1 LAIRPKLEIP
11 MKYSDL
17 VQFEPIESV
26 IQLEQADS
34 PAAVRQLVQTFVV
47 STRMS
52 EQLCDL
58 VIPNLQ
64 FETAADNK
72 GVLIVGNYGTGKSH
86 LLSVISGLAE
96 YADTA
101 AVVKDKELA
110 KAAKAISGK
119 FKVVRLELPATKKSL
134 RNIIC
139 GRLED
144 FMTGE
149 GLNFSFPADEQ
160 VDSNKDDLSEMME
173 QFGKKYPN
181 HGLLLVVDELLDYL
195 RSRKQHDLILDLGF
209 LREIGEVC
217 KLIRFRF
224 IAGLQESLFDNPKF
238 QFVAESLRRV
248 RDRFEQVRIV
258 RQDVAYVVS
267 ERLLTKNDSQRA
279 KIREHLQKFTPLYA
293 GMAERL
299 EEFVRLFPV
308 HPTYLE
314 VFEAISIAEK
324 REVLK
329 TLSVEMKRCLNTDVP
344 QDQPGLISYDSYWE
358 FLQANTVLRSV
369 PEIKEVIDR
378 SNVVEN
384 RIQQAFTRKA
394 LQPMAERIIHG
405 LAIQRLTTDDIRA
418 KIGPTAEELQNG
430 LCLFAPIPEKTSDFL
445 RTTVESCLKEVMKT
459 MGGQFISHNPD
470 NDQYYLDVDKSIDH
484 DAKIQ
489 DKAETLSDSQ
499 LDTYYFD
506 ALTRVLECTDQTYV
520 RGYQIWE
527 HEIEWREHKITRRGY
542 LFFGAPNERSTAQP
556 PRDFYLYFL
565 QPFEPPHFEDQKLAD
580 EVFFKLTQMDKQFQ
594 DTLRL
599 YAGAREMAASAST
612 GTRKI
617 YEDKADGYLKTLVAW
632 LRTNMLTSFEVIHQ
646 GIPKKMVE
654 WLKGHRTG
662 NAAVG
667 DLLELTGSVCLAAS
681 FEDRYPEYPSFNA
694 QLTVSDLKQ
703 PTEDAI
709 RWLAG
714 GVRNNL
720 ATAVLD
726 GLELLDGDKLKP
738 QQSRYAKVVLEKL
751 EGKPPG
757 QVVNRKELMTVKN
770 DVERETR
777 YRLEPEFL
785 FVVLA
790 ALVQNG
796 NVTLSLTGKKLDAA
810 NLSEA
815 TKMPFDQLLAFKHV
829 EKPKGLPLA
838 ELVALFELLGLAEGL
853 IRNENTHDEA
863 VKQLRAKANELTEK
877 VVTVAQYAQTG
888 LPCWGSEL
896 IPAEDRE
903 QQRRKLDELKAFLEG
918 LQAFNTPGKLKN
930 FSKSVLEIQVQSA
943 NLNLIKQLE
952 ELNSLVQELT
962 PLTGYLATAAAVLP
976 PQDPW
981 RSQMDAMR
989 NEWRAKLLEPNARNA
1004 SDFRQKINRALQKS
1018 KDDYRTAYF
1027 NLHKKARLGVNEDA
1041 KKKELLKDARLE
1053 RLNKL
1058 VGISLLPHTSL
1069 SELQTRLSKIQPCF
1083 TLVKDD
1089 LNASPICVHCNFRP
1103 QEENLGVSGV
1113 AALQQID
1120 EQLDE
1125 FIANWT
1131 KALLDNL
1138 SDPTATKSIDLL
1150 PSQEKRA
1157 VNAFLKAKGLP
1168 EKISNDLVQG
1178 IQTAL
1183 AGLIPIIVRP
1193 SELLAALSDNDSPS
1207 TADQLESRLRD
1218 FLEKTTRGKEQVRVR
1233 LIVKRSDSTGVKE

>member
-1 LAIRPKLEIP
+1 

-17 VQFEPIESV
+17 VQFDPIESV

-34 PAAVRQLVQTFVV
+34 PKAVRQLVQTFVI
-47 STRMS
+47 SKRMS

-58 VIPNLQ
+58 VIPNIQ
-64 FETAADNK
+64 FESPADNK
-72 GVLIVGNYGTGKSH
+72 GVLVVGNYGTGKSH
-86 LLSVISGLAE
+86 LLSIISGLAE
-96 YADTA
+96 HPDMAT
-101 AVVKDKELA
+101 VVRDKDVS
-110 KAAKAISGK
+110 KAAKKISGK

-144 FMTGE
+144 FMLKE
-149 GLNFSFPADEQ
+149 GLNFSFPADDQ
-160 VDSNKDDLSEMME
+160 VDSNKDDLSSMMDLFT
-173 QFGKKYPN
+173 QKYPN
-181 HGLLLVVDELLDYL
+181 HGLLLVLDELLDYL

-224 IAGLQESLFDNPKF
+224 IGGLQESLFDNPKF

-267 ERLLTKNDSQRA
+267 ERLLTKNDQQKA
-279 KIREHLQKFTPLYA
+279 KIRNHLQKFTPLYA

-314 VFEAISIAEK
+314 VFEAISVAEK

-329 TLSVEMKRCLNTDVP
+329 TLSAEMKRRLNGDVP
-344 QDQPGLISYDSYWE
+344 QDEPGLISYDSYWE
-358 FLQANTVLRSV
+358 FLQANAVLRSV
-369 PEIKEVIDR
+369 PEIREVIDK
-378 SNVVEN
+378 SKVVEN
-384 RIQQAFTRKA
+384 RIKQAFSRKA
-394 LQPMAERIIHG
+394 LQPMAERIVHG
-405 LAIQRLTTDDIRA
+405 LSIHRLTTDDIQA

-430 LCLFAPIPEKTSDFL
+430 LCLIAPIPEKTSDFL
-445 RTTVESCLKEVMKT
+445 RTTVEACLKEVMKT
-459 MGGQFISHNPD
+459 MSGQFITHNTD
-470 NDQYYLDVDKSIDH
+470 NDQYYLDLKKTTDH

-489 DKAETLSDSQ
+489 DKADTLSDSQ

-506 ALTRVLECTDQTYV
+506 ALTRVLECADQTYV

-527 HEIEWREHKITRRGY
+527 HETEWREHKITRRGY

-565 QPFEPPHFEDQKLAD
+565 QPFEPPHFEDQKLSD
-580 EVFFKLTQMDKQFQ
+580 EVFFKLTYMDKSFQ

-612 GTRKI
+612 GTKKV
-617 YEDKADGYLKTLVAW
+617 YEDKADGFLKTLVAW
-632 LRTNMLTSFEVIHQ
+632 LRTNMLTSFDVIHQ
-646 GIPKKMVE
+646 GVPKKMVE

-662 NAAVG
+662 NAAVR
-667 DLLELTGSVCLAAS
+667 DLVELTGSVCLAAS
-681 FEDRYPEYPSFNA
+681 FEDRYPEYPTFTV
-694 QLTVSDLKQ
+694 QLTASNLKQ
-703 PTEDAI
+703 PTDDAI

-738 QQSRYAKVVLEKL
+738 HQSRYAKVVLEKL
-751 EGKPPG
+751 DGKPPG

-770 DVERETR
+770 DVEREIR
-777 YRLEPEFL
+777 YQLEPEFL
-785 FVVLA
+785 LIVLA
-790 ALVQNG
+790 SLVQNG
-796 NVTLSLTGKKLDAA
+796 NITLSLTGKKLDAA

-815 TKMPFDQLLAFKHV
+815 SKMSLDTLLAFKHV

-838 ELVALFELLGLAEGL
+838 ELVALFDLLGLAEGL

-863 VKQLRAKANELTEK
+863 VKQLRGKANELTEK
-877 VVTVAQYAQTG
+877 VVNVTQYVQSG

-896 IPAEDRE
+896 IAVEDRE
-903 QQRRKLDELKAFLEG
+903 QKRQKLDDLKTFLEG

-930 FSKSVLEIQVQSA
+930 FSKSLMEIQFQAS
-943 NLNLIKQLE
+943 NLELIKELE
-952 ELNSLVQELT
+952 DLNALVQELT
-962 PLTGYLATAAAVLP
+962 PLTSYLATAVAVLP

-981 RSQMDAMR
+981 RTQMETVR
-989 NEWRAKLLEPNARNA
+989 SEWRAKLIDPGNRSAA
-1004 SDFRQKINRALQKS
+1004 DFRQKISRALTKA

-1027 NLHKKARLGVNEDA
+1027 NLHKKARLGVNEDG
-1041 KKKELLKDARLE
+1041 KKKELMKDARLD

-1058 VGISLLPHTSL
+1058 VGVSLLPHTSL
-1069 SELQTRLSKIQPCF
+1069 SELQMRLSRIQPCF

-1089 LNASPICVHCNFRP
+1089 LNASPICSQCNFRP
-1103 QEENLGVSGV
+1103 QEENIGISGTT
-1113 AALQQID
+1113 ALQQID
-1120 EQLDE
+1120 QQLDE
-1125 FIANWT
+1125 MLESWT
-1131 KALLDNL
+1131 KTLLNNL
-1138 SDPTATKSIDLL
+1138 ADPMSKKSIDLL
-1150 PSQEKRA
+1150 SDPQKKA
-1157 VNAFLKAKGLP
+1157 VNAFLKAKVLP

-1178 IQTAL
+1178 IQEAL
-1183 AGLIPIIVRP
+1183 GGLIPIVVRP
-1193 SELLAALSDNDSPS
+1193 ADLLSALSEGDAPCTPDQLAARFKSFVE
-1207 TADQLESRLRD
+1207 TV
-1218 FLEKTTRGKEQVRVR
+1218 TRGKDLARVR
-1233 LIVKRSDSTGVKE
+1233 LIVKRTDNPGEKE

>member
-1 LAIRPKLEIP
+1 

-17 VQFEPIESV
+17 VHFEPIESV

-34 PAAVRQLVQTFVV
+34 PAAVRHLVQTFVV
-47 STRMS
+47 SKRMS

-64 FETAADNK
+64 FESAADTK

-86 LLSVISGLAE
+86 LLSMISGLAQ
-96 YADTA
+96 YSDMA
-101 AVVKDKELA
+101 AVVKANAVA
-110 KAAKAISGK
+110 KAAETISGK

-144 FMTGE
+144 FMSGE
-149 GLNFSFPADEQ
+149 GLNFTFPADED
-160 VDSNKDDLSEMME
+160 VDSNKDDLSDMME
-173 QFGKKYPN
+173 QFRTKYPN

-248 RDRFEQVRIV
+248 KDRFEQVRIV

-267 ERLLTKNDSQRA
+267 ERLLTKNDEQSA
-279 KIREHLQKFTPLYA
+279 KIREHLQKFIPLYG

-329 TLSVEMKRCLNTDVP
+329 TLSAEMKRCLNNDVP

-358 FLQANTVLRSV
+358 FLQGNAVLRSV
-369 PEIKEVIDR
+369 PEIKDVIDV
-378 SNVVEN
+378 SKVVEN

-405 LAIQRLTTDDIRA
+405 LSIHRLTTDDIRA

-445 RTTVESCLKEVMKT
+445 RTTVEACLKEVMKT
-459 MGGQFISHNPD
+459 VSGQFITHNTD
-470 NDQYYLDVDKSIDH
+470 NDQYYLDLQKTIDH

-489 DKAETLSDSQ
+489 DKADTLSDSQ
-499 LDTYYFD
+499 LDQYYFD
-506 ALTRVLECTDQTYV
+506 ALTRVLECADQTYV

-556 PRDFYLYFL
+556 PRDFYLYFI
-565 QPFEPPHFEDQKLAD
+565 QPFEPPQFEDQKLAD
-580 EVFFKLTQMDKQFQ
+580 EVFFKLTHMDKQFQ

-599 YAGAREMAASAST
+599 YAGAREMAVSAST
-612 GTRKI
+612 GTRKV
-617 YEDKADGYLKTLVAW
+617 YEDKADGFLKTLVAW
-632 LRTNMLTSFEVIHQ
+632 LRTNMLKSFDVIHQ
-646 GIPKKMVE
+646 GVPKKMVE
-654 WLKGHRTG
+654 RLKGPRSA
-662 NAAVG
+662 NATVRE
-667 DLLELTGSVCLAAS
+667 LLELTGSTCLAAS
-681 FEDRYPEYPSFNA
+681 FEDRYPEYPVFTV
-694 QLTVSDLKQ
+694 QLTTSNLKQ
-703 PTEDAI
+703 PTEDVI

-714 GVRNNL
+714 GVKNNL
-720 ATAVLD
+720 AAAVLE

-738 QQSRYAKVVLEKL
+738 HLSRYAKVVMEKL

-770 DVERETR
+770 DVEREIR
-777 YRLEPEFL
+777 YQLEPEFL
-785 FVVLA
+785 LVVLT

-796 NVTLSLTGKKLDAA
+796 NVTLGVTGKKLDAA
-810 NLSEA
+810 NLNEA
-815 TKMPFDQLLAFKHV
+815 SKMPLDQLLAFKYV

-838 ELVALFELLGLAEGL
+838 ELIALFELLGLAEGL
-853 IRNENTHDEA
+853 IRNENTHEEA
-863 VKQLRAKANELTEK
+863 VKQLRAKATELTEK
-877 VVTVAQYAQTG
+877 VVTVAQYVHTG

-896 IPAEDRE
+896 VPAEDRE
-903 QQRRKLDELKAFLEG
+903 QQCLKLDELKAFLEA

-930 FSKSVLEIQVQSA
+930 FSSSVLEIQFQTA
-943 NLNLIKQLE
+943 NLDLVKELE
-952 ELNSLVQELT
+952 DLNGLVQELT
-962 PLTGYLATAAAVLP
+962 PITGYLATAAAVLP

-981 RSQMDAMR
+981 RTQMDTLR
-989 NEWRAKLLEPNARNA
+989 NEWRGKLMDPVVRNA
-1004 SDFRQKINRALQKS
+1004 ADFRQKINRALSKV

-1027 NLHKKARLGVNEDA
+1027 NLHKKARLGINEDGT
-1041 KKKELLKDARLE
+1041 KKELLKDPRQESLK
-1053 RLNKL
+1053 KL
-1058 VGISLLPHTSL
+1058 TTVSLLPHSTL
-1069 SELQTRLSKIQPCF
+1069 TELQSRLAKLQPCF

-1089 LNASPICVHCNFRP
+1089 LNASPICSHCNFRP
-1103 QEENLGVSGV
+1103 QEEGMGAGGM

-1120 EQLDE
+1120 RQLDVMLE
-1125 FIANWT
+1125 NWCKT
-1131 KALLDNL
+1131 LLENL
-1138 SDPTATKSIDLL
+1138 DDPTVKKSITLL
-1150 PSQEKRA
+1150 PDDQRQA
-1157 VNAFLKAKGLP
+1157 VNAFLKAKALP
-1168 EKISNDLVQG
+1168 EKISNELVQG
-1178 IQTAL
+1178 MQTAL
-1183 AGLIPIIVRP
+1183 SGLIAITICPNV
-1193 SELLAALSDNDSPS
+1193 LLDAIGDGGAAS
-1207 TADQLESRLRD
+1207 TAAQLQSRFD
-1218 FLEKTTRGKEQVRVR
+1218 KFLQKVTQGKEQSKVR
-1233 LIVKRSDSTGVKE
+1233 LVIERTENPGEPE

>member
-1 LAIRPKLEIP
+1 MR
-11 MKYSDL
+11 YSDL
-17 VQFEPIESV
+17 VKFEPIESV

-34 PAAVRQLVQTFVV
+34 AAVRQLVQTFVI
-47 STRMS
+47 SERMA

-64 FETAADNK
+64 FESPADNK

-86 LLSVISGLAE
+86 LLSLISGLAE
-96 YADTA
+96 YPEMA
-101 AVVKDKELA
+101 AIVKDKNVA
-110 KAAKAISGK
+110 KAAKPISGK

-144 FMTGE
+144 FMSGE
-149 GLNFSFPADEQ
+149 GLSFTFPADDQ
-160 VDSNKDDLSEMME
+160 VDSNKDDLSNLMA
-173 QFGKKYPN
+173 QFNEKYPD

-248 RDRFEQVRIV
+248 KDRFEQLRIV

-267 ERLLTKNDSQRA
+267 ERLLTKTDEQRA
-279 KIREHLQKFTPLYA
+279 KIREHLQTFTPLYG

-329 TLSVEMKRCLNTDVP
+329 TLSAEIKRCLNNDVP
-344 QDQPGLISYDSYWE
+344 QDQPGLISYDSYWD
-358 FLQANTVLRSV
+358 FLQANAVLRSV
-369 PEIKEVIDR
+369 PEIRDVIDV
-378 SNVVEN
+378 SKVVEN

-394 LQPMAERIIHG
+394 LQPMAERIIRG
-405 LAIQRLTTDDIRA
+405 LSIHRLTTDDIRA

-430 LCLFAPIPEKTSDFL
+430 LCLSAPIPEKTSDFL
-445 RTTVESCLKEVMKT
+445 RTTVEACLKEIMKT
-459 MGGQFISHNPD
+459 MSGQFITHNTE
-470 NDQYYLDVDKSIDH
+470 NDQYYLDLQKTIDH
-484 DAKIQ
+484 DAKIN

-499 LDTYYFD
+499 LDQYYFD
-506 ALTRVLECTDQTYV
+506 ALTRVVELTDQPPYV

-527 HEIEWREHKITRRGY
+527 HEIEWRDHKITRRGY

-565 QPFEPPHFEDQKLAD
+565 QPFEPPHFEDEKLHD
-580 EVFFKLTQMDKQFQ
+580 EVFFKLAHRDKQFEE
-594 DTLRL
+594 TLRL
-599 YAGAREMAASAST
+599 YAGAREMAASASSAT
-612 GTRKI
+612 KKV
-617 YEDKADGYLKTLVAW
+617 YEDKGDGFLKTLVAW
-632 LRTNMLTSFEVIHQ
+632 LRTNMLTSFEVTHQ
-646 GIPKKMVE
+646 GVPKKMVE

-662 NAAVG
+662 NAAVR

-681 FEDRYPEYPSFNA
+681 FEDRYPEYPKFTVT
-694 QLTVSDLKQ
+694 LTASNLKQ
-703 PTEDAI
+703 PTEDVI

-714 GVRNNL
+714 GVKNNL

-738 QQSRYAKVVLEKL
+738 HQSRYAKVVLDKL

-757 QVVNRKELMTVKN
+757 QVVNRKELITVKN
-770 DVERETR
+770 DIERECQ
-777 YRLEPEFL
+777 YQLEPEFL
-785 FVVLA
+785 LIVLVS
-790 ALVQNG
+790 LVQNG
-796 NVTLSLTGKKLDAA
+796 NITLSVAGRKLDAA

-815 TKMPFDQLLAFKHV
+815 TKIPVEQLVAFKHV

-863 VKQLRAKANELTEK
+863 VKQLRSKANELTEK
-877 VVTVAQYAQTG
+877 VVMVTQHVQSG

-896 IPAEDRE
+896 IPAEDQE
-903 QQRRKLDELKAFLEG
+903 QQRQQLDDLKSFLEG

-930 FSKSVLEIQVQSA
+930 FTKSVVEIQKQA
-943 NLNLIKQLE
+943 ATLELIEQIE
-952 ELNSLVQELT
+952 ELNGLVLELT
-962 PLTGYLATAAAVLP
+962 ALTGYLSTAAAVLP

-981 RSQMDAMR
+981 RTQMDTVR
-989 NEWRAKLLEPNARNA
+989 NDWRAKLLDPAARSVA
-1004 SDFRQKINRALQKS
+1004 DFRQKINRALSKV

-1027 NLHKKARLGVNEDA
+1027 NLHKKARLGVNEDGT
-1041 KKKELLKDARLE
+1041 KKELLKDPRLE
-1053 RLNKL
+1053 SLKRLL
-1058 VGISLLPHTSL
+1058 GVSLLPHSSL
-1069 SELQTRLSKIQPCF
+1069 TDLQTRLAKLQPCF

-1089 LNASPICVHCNFRP
+1089 LESSPICLQCNFRP
-1103 QEENLGVSGV
+1103 QEENLGISGMAV
-1113 AALQQID
+1113 LQQID
-1120 EQLDE
+1120 QQLDG
-1125 FIANWT
+1125 
-1131 KALLDNL
+1131 LLESWSNMLLENL
-1138 SDPTATKSIDLL
+1138 DDPTAKNSINLL
-1150 PSQEKRA
+1150 PEEQREA
-1157 VNAFLKAKGLP
+1157 VIAFLKSKALP
-1168 EKISNDLVQG
+1168 EKISNELVQG
-1178 IQTAL
+1178 MQTAL
-1183 AGLIPIIVRP
+1183 SGLIAISVRP
-1193 SELLAALSDNDSPS
+1193 GELLDALSDRGAPCTVN
-1207 TADQLESRLRD
+1207 QLQSRFGE
-1218 FLEKTTRGKEQVRVR
+1218 FLDKITRGKEPTKVR
-1233 LIVKRSDSTGVKE
+1233 LVIDRGENTGEQS

>member
-1 LAIRPKLEIP
+1 

-17 VQFEPIESV
+17 VHFEPIETV

-34 PAAVRQLVQTFVV
+34 LAAVRQLVQTFVV
-47 STRMS
+47 SKGMS
-52 EQLCDL
+52 EQLCNL

-64 FETAADNK
+64 FEAAADNK

-96 YADTA
+96 FADMAT
-101 AVVKDKELA
+101 VVKDKDVA

-144 FMTGE
+144 FMSGE
-149 GLNFSFPADEQ
+149 GLSFSFPADDQ
-160 VDSNKDDLSEMME
+160 VDSNKDDLSNMIEH
-173 QFGKKYPN
+173 FSKKYPN

-195 RSRKQHDLILDLGF
+195 RSRKQHDLTLDLIF

-217 KLIRFRF
+217 KLIPFRF

-238 QFVAESLRRV
+238 QFVAATLSRV
-248 RDRFEQVRIV
+248 KDRFEQVRIV

-267 ERLLTKNDSQRA
+267 ERLLTKNDQQRA
-279 KIREHLQKFTPLYA
+279 KIREHLQKFTPLYD

-314 VFEAISIAEK
+314 VFEAISVAEK

-329 TLSVEMKRCLNTDVP
+329 TLSAEMKRKLNDDVP
-344 QDQPGLISYDSYWE
+344 QDQTGLISYDSYWE
-358 FLQANTVLRSV
+358 SLQANVVLRAV
-369 PEIKEVIDR
+369 PEIREVIDV
-378 SNVVEN
+378 SKVVES

-405 LAIQRLTTDDIRA
+405 LSIHRLTTDDIRA

-445 RTTVESCLKEVMKT
+445 RTTVEACLKEVMKT
-459 MGGQFISHNPD
+459 VSGQFITHNTD
-470 NDQYYLDVDKSIDH
+470 NDNYYLDLQKTIDH

-489 DKAETLSDSQ
+489 DKADTLSDSQ
-499 LDTYYFD
+499 LDQYYFD
-506 ALTRVLECTDQTYV
+506 ALTRVLDCADQTYV

-580 EVFFKLTQMDKQFQ
+580 EVFFRLTGMDKQFQ
-594 DTLRL
+594 DMLRL
-599 YAGAREMAASAST
+599 YAGAREMAASAT
-612 GTRKI
+612 VGTRPV
-617 YEDKADGYLKTLVAW
+617 YEDKANGFLKTLVAW
-632 LRTNMLTSFEVIHQ
+632 LRTNMLKSFDAIHQ
-646 GIPKKMVE
+646 GVPKKMVE
-654 WLKGHRTG
+654 WLKGPRPA
-662 NAAVG
+662 NATVRE
-667 DLLELTGSVCLAAS
+667 LLELTGSVCLAAS
-681 FEDRYPEYPSFNA
+681 FEDRYPEYPKFTV
-694 QLTVSDLKQ
+694 QLTASNLKQ
-703 PTEDAI
+703 PTEDVI

-714 GVRNNL
+714 GVKNNL
-720 ATAVLD
+720 ANAVLD
-726 GLELLDGDKLKP
+726 GLGLLDGDKLKP
-738 QQSRYAKVVLEKL
+738 YQSRYAKVVLEKL

-757 QVVNRKELMTVKN
+757 QVVNRKELIAVKN
-770 DVERETR
+770 DVEREIR
-777 YRLEPEFL
+777 YQLEPEFL
-785 FVVLA
+785 LIVLA
-790 ALVQNG
+790 SLVQNG
-796 NVTLSLTGKKLDAA
+796 NITLSLPGKKLDAA

-815 TKMPFDQLLAFKHV
+815 SKMSLDTLLAFKHV

-877 VVTVAQYAQTG
+877 VVTVTQYVQSG
-888 LPCWGSEL
+888 LPCWGAEL

-903 QQRRKLDELKAFLEG
+903 PQRQKLDDLKAFLEG

-930 FSKSVLEIQVQSA
+930 FSKSTMEIEFQAA
-943 NLNLIKQLE
+943 NLELIKELE
-952 ELNSLVQELT
+952 DLNSLVQELT

-981 RSQMDAMR
+981 RTQMEAVR
-989 NEWRAKLLEPNARNA
+989 TEWRAKLMDPAARSA
-1004 SDFRQKINRALQKS
+1004 ADFRQKINRALSKA

-1027 NLHKKARLGVNEDA
+1027 NLHKKARLGVNEDG
-1041 KKKELLKDARLE
+1041 KKKELMKDPRLE

-1069 SELQTRLSKIQPCF
+1069 SELQMRLHKIQPCF

-1089 LNASPICVHCNFRP
+1089 LNASPICTHCNFRP
-1103 QEENLGVSGV
+1103 QEENIGISGTT
-1113 AALQQID
+1113 ALQQID
-1120 EQLDE
+1120 QQLDALLE
-1125 FIANWT
+1125 NWT
-1131 KALLDNL
+1131 KTLLDNL
-1138 SDPTATKSIDLL
+1138 ADPMVKKSIDLL
-1150 PSQEKRA
+1150 NAEQKKA
-1157 VNAFLKAKGLP
+1157 VSAFLKAKVLP

-1178 IQTAL
+1178 VQEAL
-1183 AGLIPIIVRP
+1183 GGLIPIVLRP
-1193 SELLAALSDNDSPS
+1193 SELLAALSDGDAPS
-1207 TADQLESRLRD
+1207 TPDQLEAR
-1218 FLEKTTRGKEQVRVR
+1218 FKAFVEKATRGKEQVRVR
-1233 LIVKRSDSTGVKE
+1233 LIVKRTDNPGGQE